1 MVSKNIHNYE
11 IDFAPTKDE
20 KSEKN
25 ISDLMPLSN
34 NKIGGEAKMKH
45 TAPRNRTLTVSEEEL
60 KKMKT
65 RFINLNKQ
73 CMLDAI
79 KGNVICQDALEC
91 IQFLPEK
98 SIDLLIIDPPYNMY
112 KKFNEVTFNKKTID
126 EYAEWIDSW
135 FSQIVSKISLTG
147 SVYVCCDWQS
157 SSAIETVLRKH
168 LIVRN
173 RITWERDKG
182 RGAKTNWKNCSEDIW
197 FATKSNKFV
206 FNVDKVKIM
215 RKVIAPYRDE
225 NGDPKDWKETNT
237 GNYRLSHPS
246 NFWTDITIP
255 FWSMPENTDHP
266 TQKPE
271 KLLAKLILASSN
283 EGDFVF
289 DPFCG
294 SGSTLVVA
302 KKLNRE
308 FSGIEIDEYYCAL
321 TLKRLDLADIDKS
334 IQGYSEGLFWE
345 RNSLTEQQKI
355 KLSSRK
361 QKGIDN
367 YEIEFDWHH

>member
-1 MVSKNIHNYE
+1 
-11 IDFAPTKDE
+11 
-20 KSEKN
+20 
-25 ISDLMPLSN
+25 
-34 NKIGGEAKMKH
+34 
-45 TAPRNRTLTVSEEEL
+45 
-60 KKMKT
+60 
-65 RFINLNKQ
+65 
-73 CMLDAI
+73 
-79 KGNVICQDALEC
+79 
-91 IQFLPEK
+91 
-98 SIDLLIIDPPYNMY
+98 
-112 KKFNEVTFNKKTID
+112 
-126 EYAEWIDSW
+126 
-135 FSQIVSKISLTG
+135 
-147 SVYVCCDWQS
+147 
-157 SSAIETVLRKH
+157 
-168 LIVRN
+168 
-173 RITWERDKG
+173 
-182 RGAKTNWKNCSEDIW
+182 
-197 FATKSNKFV
+197 
-206 FNVDKVKIM
+206 
-215 RKVIAPYRDE
+215 
-225 NGDPKDWKETNT
+225 
-237 GNYRLSHPS
+237 
-246 NFWTDITIP
+246 
-255 FWSMPENTDHP
+255 MPENTDHP